1 MEGVCEMKKLLILGL
16 SVLLTLGMA
25 ALTLAIDIE
34 TTGELDFNYHGHHWT
49 GEDSRYTQFEAGL
62 YNHLDIND
70 LVSGDLNFWLD
81 TNGTEHNF
89 QIDAG
94 YVTFNFGGKTLKV
107 GYDDY
112 PLDASLNVMGDFV
125 KKGLFSG
132 GLKPAAVQLLGTVP
146 LGDSFKLQG
155 GYFHNTGGNFYKS
168 NNDDPQSSKYKGVMG
183 DDGRD
188 NFLLRGS
195 YAAGKFDTN
204 LTYLHVGECVWD
216 KVKPAAEYMID
227 AGYKINDKFRVYAAY
242 IGVNQVMDGNKDWD
256 PEAFE
261 DQTDN
266 FGIVGFSASLGRWWF
281 SAEYTVLT
289 PDKDK
294 NYEYVDYT
302 DTTGKEHNWAD
313 NPPYGFSISYYFGY
327 NTTLQYTRVANT
339 GNYNDRDR
347 LRLQVK
353 F

>member
-1 MEGVCEMKKLLILGL
+1 MEGICEMKNLLILGFT
-16 SVLLTLGMA
+16 VLLIVGMA
-25 ALTLAIDIE
+25 TMALAIEIE
-34 TTGELDFNYHGHHWT
+34 TTGELNFDYHGHHWT
-49 GEDSRYTQFEAGL
+49 GQSSSYTQLEAGL
-62 YNHLDIND
+62 KNHMAIND
-70 LVSGDLNFWLD
+70 LVSADLNFWMD
-81 TNGTEHNF
+81 TNGTENNIK
-89 QIDAG
+89 IDAG

-125 KKGLFSG
+125 KNGLFCG
-132 GLKPAAVQLLGTVP
+132 GLKPAAVQLLGTLP

-155 GYFHNTGGNFYKS
+155 GYFHNTGGNY
-168 NNDDPQSSKYKGVMG
+168 NDYLKG

-195 YAAGKFDTN
+195 YEAGKFNTN
-204 LTYLHVGECVWD
+204 LTYLYVGECVWD
-216 KVKPAAEYMID
+216 NAKPNAEYLID
-227 AGYKINDKFRVYAAY
+227 AGYKINDKFKVYAAY
-242 IGVNQVMDGNKDWD
+242 IGVNQVMDGNIDWD
-256 PEAFE
+256 PEASV

-266 FGIVGFSASLGRWWF
+266 FGIVGFSTSLGRWWF

-294 NYEYVDYT
+294 NYEWIKYSE
-302 DTTGKEHNWAD
+302 TTGKEHNWAD

-327 NTTLQYTRVANT
+327 NTTLQYTRVADT
-339 GNYNDRDR
+339 GNSNDRDR